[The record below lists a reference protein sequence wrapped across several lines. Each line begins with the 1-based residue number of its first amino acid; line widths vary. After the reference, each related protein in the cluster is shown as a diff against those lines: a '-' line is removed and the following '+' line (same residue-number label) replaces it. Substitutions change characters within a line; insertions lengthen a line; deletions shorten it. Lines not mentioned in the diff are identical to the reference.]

1 MTEFTVTI
9 PIKIRADTIPNED
22 CKNPKEKDSYL
33 LLFGML
39 NRKGMSF
46 GETIHVN
53 VKVLPKVDDT
63 IIFTKAKKIIDSN
76 KVDKVSFEE
85 AMFALNESNFD
96 EDKAIELIKKMRRYK
111 AEKFNQD
118 QDNILFSADKE

>member
-1 MTEFTVTI
+1 MSEFTLTI
-9 PIKIRADTIPNED
+9 PIKIKADTIANVNS
-22 CKNPKEKDSYL
+22 KNSREKDSYL

-39 NRKGMSF
+39 NRRGMSF

-63 IIFTKAKKIIDSN
+63 VIFTKAKKIIDSN
-76 KVDKVSFEE
+76 KEDKITFEE

-96 EDKAIELIKKMRRYK
+96 ED
-111 AEKFNQD
+111 
-118 QDNILFSADKE
+118 

>member
-1 MTEFTVTI
+1 MTEFTLTI
-9 PIKIRADTIPNED
+9 PIKIRAGTKPNEES
-22 CKNPKEKDSYL
+22 KNPREKDSYL

-39 NRKGMSF
+39 NRRGMSF

-63 IIFTKAKKIIDSN
+63 MIFTKAKKIVDSN
-76 KVDKVSFEE
+76 KEDKITFEE

-96 EDKAIELIKKMRRYK
+96 EEKAI
-111 AEKFNQD
+111 
-118 QDNILFSADKE
+118 